1 MSFLEGIDE
10 NQRQVELEKMSKH
23 PCRLVVVELRS
34 FEQPL
39 QNACRNLSKEGLK
52 IKFDPMLTENTK
64 KVQVATTT
72 GIGKAIGVV
81 NSAMK
86 KVNHALYRGEVFR
99 KAEKGKLFLS
109 KS

>member
-1 MSFLEGIDE
+1 
-10 NQRQVELEKMSKH
+10 
-23 PCRLVVVELRS
+23 
-34 FEQPL
+34 
-39 QNACRNLSKEGLK
+39 
-52 IKFDPMLTENTK
+52 MLTENTK

-72 GIGKAIGVV
+72 GIGKTIEVV